1 MLEGNKVRLRPIEPW
16 DVDKILEWE
25 NNSKNWRVS
34 NTLVPFSKELITQYI
49 NSAQDIY
56 ATKQIR
62 FIVTEV
68 DSLSA
73 IGSLDLFEF
82 SPKHQRAGVGILI
95 EEAYRGKGY
104 ALEALSLID
113 SYALEVVGIRN
124 LFCNILQD
132 NESSQALFEKA
143 GYVEVGRK
151 IKWFNDQVDWLD
163 EIMYQK
169 VLV

>member
-1 MLEGNKVRLRPIEPW
+1 MLSGNKVRLRPIEPW

-49 NSAQDIY
+49 NSAQDIFSV
-56 ATKQIR
+56 KQVR
-62 FIVTEV
+62 FIVTEM
-68 DSLSA
+68 DSLNA

-95 EEAYRGKGY
+95 EEEYRGKGY
-104 ALEALSLID
+104 ASEALSLID
-113 SYALEVVGIRN
+113 DYALNVVGIRN

-132 NESSQALFEKA
+132 NENSQALFEKA